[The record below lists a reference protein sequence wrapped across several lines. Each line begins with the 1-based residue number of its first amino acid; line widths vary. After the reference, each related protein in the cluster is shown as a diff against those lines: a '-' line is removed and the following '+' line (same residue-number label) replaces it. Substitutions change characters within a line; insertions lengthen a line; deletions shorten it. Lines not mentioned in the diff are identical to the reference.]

1 MIYLLLQMFV
11 YLVVAA
17 AMGGAAGWLW
27 RNLAAQ
33 KTDEDA
39 RRQVNESKGK
49 LPQLESLLRSR
60 DDQLSKLKNQLTEFK
75 KQAKTESRQHSELQQ
90 QLRKQDQE
98 IRKLKSNP
106 LATNPADDF
115 LLEEAS
121 PAAQNST
128 NDQELQ
134 EKYLAVVAE
143 LEALQMQRKGREQ
156 EFNQLQRGLVG
167 KVEELTMQLTRAN
180 QELTLEKDKVGEL
193 EREQELHSKSLLVL
207 HQQLEMERNRHAKS
221 A

>member
-17 AMGGAAGWLW
+17 AMGAAAGWLW

-39 RRQVNESKGK
+39 RRQVNESKSK

-60 DDQLSKLKNQLTEFK
+60 DEQLGKLKDQLSEIK
-75 KQAKTESRQHSELQQ
+75 KQAKTESRQHNELQQ

-98 IRKLKSNP
+98 IHRLKNSS
-106 LATNPADDF
+106 ASTNSANEF
-115 LLEEAS
+115 LLDEVSHQVEDS
-121 PAAQNST
+121 
-128 NDQELQ
+128 ELQ
-134 EKYLAVVAE
+134 EKYLVVAAE
-143 LEALQMQRKGREQ
+143 LEALQMQQKAREQ
-156 EFNQLQRGLVG
+156 EFSQLQRGLVG
-167 KVEELTMQLTRAN
+167 KVEELTMQLTSAN
-180 QELTLEKDKVGEL
+180 QELSLEKDKVSEL